1 MIVTLQTQRV
11 QTLEQVR
18 RVAEGTEPVDFAP
31 ADRASAYDFI
41 RRTLVQFE
49 YSALGKADKGA
60 LKAYL
65 GKMTGLSRA
74 QLTRLMAVVCRIL
87 SWPPPGI

>member
-49 YSALGKADKGA
+49 YWALRN
-60 LKAYL
+60 LSTTLRQRRL
-65 GKMTGLSRA
+65 GFTE
-74 QLTRLMAVVCRIL
+74 QAVA
-87 SWPPPGI
+87 S